1 MKSRQAKAE
10 LGIAPQSNTTPTV
23 TLVKTIVQS
32 IARVMNLINSL
43 AAISVYVGG
52 CNCMLLVPMKTKHS
66 HFCFYSG
73 VGSVAAVAA
82 IAATL
87 FWPKKKK
94 INRC

>member
-1 MKSRQAKAE
+1 M
-10 LGIAPQSNTTPTV
+10 
-23 TLVKTIVQS
+23 VKTIVQS

-87 FWPKKKK
+87 FWPEKKKNQSLLNVSREVK
-94 INRC
+94 LYEANNYVLDRDS